1 MAGQELP
8 TKPAGLVIGKERAR
22 GSYGTVHSGELD
34 GSPVVVKKLH
44 HVLLQAPNNDKLTRD
59 FYKECRILSTIRHTN
74 VVRFIG
80 AYWDQEAKEP
90 LLVMEAAKEN
100 LREFLERNKAHL
112 GVEKQIAI
120 SSSMAEGLRFLHERE
135 KPIIHRDLKPGNV
148 LVCEDGTVKIG
159 DFGQSKLLGQ
169 PQSYMKTTQ
178 PGTVIYMPP
187 EVMKKKPSYTSKMD
201 VFSLGAVMLEVCTQS
216 PPSVWLE
223 GIAVVPEVERRKDDL
238 ALLKD
243 THPLKPLIIWCL
255 QDSHES
261 RPDVRS
267 THDQVK
273 LLVRCHVEGEMC
285 LKDHLGQAVMF
296 TERQYA

>member
-1 MAGQELP
+1 MAGHELP
-8 TKPAGLVIGKERAR
+8 PKPAGLVIGQVRAR

-34 GSPVVVKKLH
+34 GKPVVVKKLH
-44 HVLLQAPNNDKLTRD
+44 HVLLQAPHNDKLMSD
-59 FYKECRILSTIRHTN
+59 FYKECRILSTIRHAN

-100 LREFLERNKAHL
+100 LKEFLERNKAHL
-112 GVEKQIAI
+112 CVEKQLAI

-135 KPIIHRDLKPGNV
+135 KPIIHRDLKPENV
-148 LVCEDGTVKIG
+148 LVWEDGTVKIG
-159 DFGQSKLLGQ
+159 DLGQSKLLGQ

-187 EVMKKKPSYTSKMD
+187 EALRKKPSYTSKVD

-216 PPSVWLE
+216 KPSLSLV
-223 GIAVVPEVERRKDDL
+223 GIGTIPEVERREDDL
-238 ALLKD
+238 ALLED

-261 RPDVRS
+261 RPGVKA
-267 THDQVK
+267 THCQVK
-273 LLVRCHVEGEMC
+273 LLVCCH
-285 LKDHLGQAVMF
+285 AVGRVCS
-296 TERQYA
+296 TTSCDITSI